1 MTHLETNIEQDRRS
15 KRGILT
21 EMESA
26 EMERLLFLKV
36 RQDEKCTVYNLEP
49 VLVLPRT
56 GQSL

>member
-36 RQDEKCTVYNLEP
+36 RQYKNFTVYNLEP
-49 VLVLPRT
+49 ALVLQRT